1 MQNQPLKVA
10 VIGVGYLGR
19 FHAEKL
25 AALKNVKLVA
35 VADTNLVQAKEV
47 ARSVRTAAVAD
58 YTTVLNDID
67 AGIVVTPT
75 ISHWEV
81 ASTLLSA
88 GKDVFCEKPLSATLA
103 EADHLIKL
111 AREKQRILQVGHL
124 ERFNPAVEGLLA
136 RASRPM
142 FLEVNRIAPFK
153 ARALDVDVA
162 LDLMIHDIDIILALV
177 GEQPKEIRA
186 VGVPVLGSHADIVN
200 ARLEFPGGC
209 VANLTASRLALK
221 DERKMRLFQ
230 PDAYMS
236 LDFRKRKLLVVN
248 SVEFRPGHSPKVKAE
263 RPRFGRTDPMEEELK
278 SFVACVASRAV
289 PRVDGV
295 QGRAALACALAV
307 QAKVNESLAGQEG
320 LLAESRGLVEAV
332 GHE

>member
-1 MQNQPLKVA
+1 MQNQPIKVA

-25 AALKNVKLVA
+25 ASLKNVKLVA
-35 VADTNLVQAKEV
+35 VADTNLEQAKEV
-47 ARSVRTAAVAD
+47 ARSVRTKAVAD
-58 YTTVLNDID
+58 YTTILDEID

-75 ISHWEV
+75 SVHWEI
-81 ASTLLSA
+81 ASTLLA
-88 GKDVFCEKPLSATLA
+88 ANKDVFCEKPLTATLA

-111 AREKQRILQVGHL
+111 ANDKKRILQVGHL
-124 ERFNPAVEGLLA
+124 ERFNPAVEGLME
-136 RASRPM
+136 RVGRPL

-162 LDLMIHDIDIILALV
+162 LDLMIHDLDIILALV
-177 GEQPKEIRA
+177 GEEPKEIRA
-186 VGVPVLGSHADIVN
+186 VGVPVLGKHADIVN

-209 VANLTASRLALK
+209 VANITASRLALK

-248 SVEFRPGHSPKVKAE
+248 SIEFKPGHKPKVAIE
-263 RPRFGRTDPMEEELK
+263 RPRFAGRDPMEEELK
-278 SFVACVASRAV
+278 SFINCVITRSR
-289 PRVDGV
+289 PRVDGA

-307 QAKVNESLAGQEG
+307 QAKVKEVIQGQDA
-320 LLAESRGLVEAV
+320 LLAQSKKLIEASN
-332 GHE
+332 E